1 MSSMMNHVKVAD
13 KQDVRKAKDLG
24 LAGCILSNH
33 VCPLLFSFSF
43 SPPLFLLQIPTYKP
57 VLTLGRNLL
66 SS

>member
-33 VCPLLFSFSF
+33 VCPLLLFPF
-43 SPPLFLLQIPTYKP
+43 SPPLLPPPVSNLQPCLNART
-57 VLTLGRNLL
+57 
-66 SS
+66 

>member
-33 VCPLLFSFSF
+33 VCPLLFSFSL
-43 SPPLFLLQIPTYKP
+43 SPPLVAPPDSNLKP
-57 VLTLGRNLL
+57 CLNART
-66 SS
+66 